1 MPAIFFF
8 VAEHLYGVLVTSN
21 FLTVPYEKEQP
32 LQSIFR
38 KGLKPYVQA
47 QRFQPF

>member
-21 FLTVPYEKEQP
+21 FLTVPNSN
-32 LQSIFR
+32 LQH
-38 KGLKPYVQA
+38 KL
-47 QRFQPF
+47 